1 MSEGHGTLFDRL
13 GGEEGLAGIT
23 RRFYGRVLSDP
34 ELAPFFATTSMDK
47 QQRMQT
53 EFLSAVLDGPVHY
66 SGISL
71 RDAHQKRG
79 IESRHFHGFLAHL
92 VAAMESAGLD
102 DRDLRD
108 VIERVETYHDEV
120 VGGTMAAG

>member
-1 MSEGHGTLFDRL
+1 MNTARGTLFERL
-13 GGEEGLAGIT
+13 GGEDGLAALT

-34 ELAPFFATTSMDK
+34 ELAPFFASTAMEK

-66 SGISL
+66 TGVSL
-71 RDAHQKRG
+71 REAHGKRG
-79 IESRHFHGFLAHL
+79 IQSRHFHAFLAHL
-92 VAAMESAGLD
+92 VAAMEASGVE
-102 DRDLRD
+102 DRDVRD

-120 VGGTMAAG
+120 VGGSTTAG